1 MDAVAIMMHRVVLL
15 EEQLGLWS
23 AIFIL
28 NTVVAVFASLAGAL
42 LILTLPLEV
51 TDIRYRHAHPTYS
64 RFAKQLD
71 SFGFKLLW
79 RHLIKIFQRFDK
91 KFAKQNQA
99 KTSYQSPRGFWN
111 MIGYSGSDF
120 QNMFYILPFLIPAL
134 TSIVNGVV
142 FGMVLTVTIVTG
154 AFEGFLVAGG
164 SGFVI
169 GVAQQSLHFLAFTMP
184 HGVLE
189 LSVIFSAIAIGY
201 SFAYQCTQDL
211 VSQRLLIDHRLEV
224 FESNINYLVILAK
237 QFLKSKA
244 LISALLLIICLLLF
258 AAYIEVYIT
267 PEIAEKVVMIFG

>member
-51 TDIRYRHAHPTYS
+51 ADIRYRHAHPTYN

-71 SFGFKLLW
+71 SFGYQLLW
-79 RHLIKIFQRFDK
+79 KHLITIFLRFD

-99 KTSYQSPRGFWN
+99 KTSYQSPRGFWK

-184 HGVLE
+184 HGVIE
-189 LSVIFSAIAIGY
+189 LLAIFSAIAIGY
-201 SFAYQCTQDL
+201 SFASKCTQDL

-224 FESNINYLVILAK
+224 FERNINYLVTLAK